1 MCPSS
6 GGLSTSHRIIF
17 IEINNLFI
25 KMAVSPSSAH
35 HFFSLE
41 VKKPKEPQK
50 KQRPMFKSKILLSLP
65 SNVSTTKSSINPQ
78 KN

>member
-17 IEINNLFI
+17 IEINNFFI
-25 KMAVSPSSAH
+25 KMAVSPFSVH
-35 HFFSLE
+35 PFFSLK

-50 KQRPMFKSKILLSLP
+50 VKAYVQIG
-65 SNVSTTKSSINPQ
+65 I
-78 KN
+78 